1 MARYTGPKQKKSRA
15 FGEPIF
21 GPSKAF
27 DRKKYGPGMHGNTRR
42 RKQPSDY
49 ANQLK
54 EKQIAKY
61 TYGVLERQFRNLFEK
76 ANASKGVT
84 GTVLLQLLETRLDN
98 LVYRM
103 GLAPTRRAARQLVS
117 HKHIVVD
124 GVVTNVPSTHVR
136 VGQVV
141 GVRGKSKNIDI
152 IQDAAAGSR
161 GKASNFPWI
170 EYNQDKMEGQLLAFP
185 ERDDIPEKINEQLIV
200 ELYSK

>member
-27 DRKKYGPGMHGNTRR
+27 DKKKYRPGMHGQGRR

-49 ANQLK
+49 ANQLM
-54 EKQIAKY
+54 EKQKAKY

-124 GVVTNVPSTHVR
+124 GIVTNVPSTHIR

-141 GVRGKSKNIDI
+141 GVRGKSKNVDI
-152 IQDAAAGSR
+152 ILDAASGR
-161 GKASNFPWI
+161 GNTNFPWI
-170 EYNQDKMEGQLLAFP
+170 EYNQDKMEGQLLALP